1 MANQIELGRPAAAV
15 APLSP
20 LADKPVY
27 MEILERVQE
36 VWNAFVACITDLG
49 ARFFNWCASWIVT
62 PIAEPKPEPKPIE
75 EKKAEV
81 EAEPATQEALVEWYR
96 STLIADY
103 QGRVTDQRF
112 GEPKALIERYYQIFL
127 VASPYYTN
135 ARHNYTARLLRLGA
149 DANSVVLH
157 ENSMTPLRCAA
168 LTGGLLAYI
177 TLRQAGADQHKLYG
191 GMLDRGES
199 TMELLYRM
207 QTSPL
212 SVRDFFLKEVPKN
225 QSPYTL
231 FTGGMGSYYG
241 NMYED
246 QFGTKEEIAKMI
258 DYEVRKIIAEINP
271 TLDGIFPQPLIKLV
285 AEHLT
290 LEAFR

>member
-1 MANQIELGRPAAAV
+1 MANQIELGQPAAA
-15 APLSP
+15 AALPP

-36 VWNAFVACITDLG
+36 VWNAFIACITDLG

-103 QGRVTDQRF
+103 QGRVTDHRF
-112 GEPKALIERYYQIFL
+112 GEPKALIERYNQIFL

-135 ARHNYTARLLRLGA
+135 ARQNYTARLLRLGA
-149 DANSVVLH
+149 DANSVDLL
-157 ENSMTPLRCAA
+157 NSSITPLRCAA

-177 TLRQAGADQHKLYG
+177 TLRQAGANQHKLYG
-191 GMLDRGES
+191 GVLDRGES

-212 SVRDFFLKEVPKN
+212 SVCDFFRQEVPEN
-225 QSPYTL
+225 QTPYTL

-241 NMYED
+241 RMNED
-246 QFGTKEEIAKMI
+246 QFGTKEDIARMI
-258 DYEVRKIIAEINP
+258 DYEVRKIFAEIDP
-271 TLDGIFPQPLIKLV
+271 TLGGVFPKPLVKLV

-290 LEAFR
+290 LEAFK